1 MPELSAPALFFLRVM
16 ERRSLGLLF
25 NLEAKTPSPSRNPPP
40 AYFASLPCV
49 RALRLVS
56 PFVVTETPVSKHVFL
71 RELLRTGRGLVMRE
85 CESLLQAM
93 RMKSEVPEVSF
104 ESPDLEAAVGGIRGK
119 WKVRIIC
126 LLFGGTKRFGE
137 LRRSL
142 PGVHRG
148 TLTYELRGLEA
159 DGIIQRTQYLTIPPT
174 VEYTLTARGS
184 ALKPVFIALSRW
196 NQATKEMR
204 AASPTESK

>member
-1 MPELSAPALFFLRVM
+1 MKS
-16 ERRSLGLLF
+16 
-25 NLEAKTPSPSRNPPP
+25 KTPGVDWNP
-40 AYFASLPCV
+40 ADLV
-49 RALRLVS
+49 TALKVIS
-56 PFVVTETPVSKHVFL
+56 
-71 RELLRTGRGLVMRE
+71 
-85 CESLLQAM
+85 
-93 RMKSEVPEVSF
+93 
-104 ESPDLEAAVGGIRGK
+104 GK

-126 LLFGGTKRFGE
+126 LLLGGTKRFGE

-148 TLTYELRGLEA
+148 TLTYELRGLKA

-204 AASPTESK
+204 PASLAERK

>member
-1 MPELSAPALFFLRVM
+1 
-16 ERRSLGLLF
+16 
-25 NLEAKTPSPSRNPPP
+25 
-40 AYFASLPCV
+40 
-49 RALRLVS
+49 
-56 PFVVTETPVSKHVFL
+56 
-71 RELLRTGRGLVMRE
+71 
-85 CESLLQAM
+85 
-93 RMKSEVPEVSF
+93 MKSEVSEVSF
-104 ESPDLEAAVGGIRGK
+104 ESPDLEAAVGGISGK

-204 AASPTESK
+204 PASPTESK

>member
-1 MPELSAPALFFLRVM
+1 MWPKSNNQDA
-16 ERRSLGLLF
+16 
-25 NLEAKTPSPSRNPPP
+25 TT
-40 AYFASLPCV
+40 V
-49 RALRLVS
+49 RDL
-56 PFVVTETPVSKHVFL
+56 
-71 RELLRTGRGLVMRE
+71 RE

-93 RMKSEVPEVSF
+93 TMKSEVPDVSF
-104 ESPDLEAAVGGIRGK
+104 ESSYLEAAVGVISGK

-142 PGVHRG
+142 AGVHRG

-159 DGIIQRTQYLTIPPT
+159 DGIIRRTQYLTIPPT
-174 VEYTLTARGS
+174 VEYTLTARGT

-196 NQATKEMR
+196 NQASR
-204 AASPTESK
+204 RDPASQTENK

>member
-1 MPELSAPALFFLRVM
+1 
-16 ERRSLGLLF
+16 
-25 NLEAKTPSPSRNPPP
+25 
-40 AYFASLPCV
+40 
-49 RALRLVS
+49 
-56 PFVVTETPVSKHVFL
+56 
-71 RELLRTGRGLVMRE
+71 
-85 CESLLQAM
+85 
-93 RMKSEVPEVSF
+93 MKSQVPEVSL
-104 ESPDLEAAVGGIRGK
+104 ESLDLAAAVRVIGGK

-204 AASPTESK
+204 PASPTESK

>member
-1 MPELSAPALFFLRVM
+1 MKSKVPGIDCESSALV
-16 ERRSLGLLF
+16 S
-25 NLEAKTPSPSRNPPP
+25 
-40 AYFASLPCV
+40 
-49 RALRLVS
+49 ALRTIS
-56 PFVVTETPVSKHVFL
+56 
-71 RELLRTGRGLVMRE
+71 
-85 CESLLQAM
+85 
-93 RMKSEVPEVSF
+93 
-104 ESPDLEAAVGGIRGK
+104 GK
-119 WKVRIIC
+119 WKIKIIC
-126 LLFGGTKRFGE
+126 LLFSGTKRFGE

-142 PGVHRG
+142 NGVHRG

-204 AASPTESK
+204 PASPTESK

>member
-1 MPELSAPALFFLRVM
+1 LWPKSNNQDA
-16 ERRSLGLLF
+16 
-25 NLEAKTPSPSRNPPP
+25 TT
-40 AYFASLPCV
+40 V
-49 RALRLVS
+49 RDL
-56 PFVVTETPVSKHVFL
+56 
-71 RELLRTGRGLVMRE
+71 RE

-93 RMKSEVPEVSF
+93 TMKSEVPDVSF
-104 ESPDLEAAVGGIRGK
+104 ESSDLEAAVGVISGK

-142 PGVHRG
+142 AGVHRG

-159 DGIIQRTQYLTIPPT
+159 DGIIRRTQYLTIPPT
-174 VEYTLTARGS
+174 VEYTLTARGT

-196 NQATKEMR
+196 NQASR
-204 AASPTESK
+204 RDPASQTENK